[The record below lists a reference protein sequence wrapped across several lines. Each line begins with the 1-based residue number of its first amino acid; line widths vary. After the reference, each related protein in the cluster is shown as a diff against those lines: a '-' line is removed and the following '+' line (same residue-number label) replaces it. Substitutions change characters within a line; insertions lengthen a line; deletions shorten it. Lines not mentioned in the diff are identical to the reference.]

1 MAIDQGGLAISLAE
15 CKAYLRLERDDEDAV
30 LAGLI
35 RTAMGLCE
43 AFIGQWLLVRES
55 EQRLEAVGGWQRLPV
70 LPVVAVLGVRD
81 GETAL
86 PEADFAADIE
96 LSGQGWVRLNGASL
110 VAPVVR
116 YRAGLAMDW
125 NGIPEPLRQ
134 GLVRLVVHLFTHR
147 DAADAGAPPAAV
159 VAMWRPW
166 RRMRL
171 G

>member
-35 RTAMGLCE
+35 RTATGLCE
-43 AFIGQWLLVRES
+43 AFIGQWLMARET
-55 EQRLEAVGGWQRLPV
+55 EQRLSCSAEWQLLRAV
-70 LPVVAVLGVRD
+70 PVVTVLAVRD
-81 GETAL
+81 GETVL
-86 PEADFAADIE
+86 PAEAFDVDIAV
-96 LSGQGWVRLNGASL
+96 SGESWVRLMGAGL
-110 VAPVVR
+110 TAPVVR
-116 YRAGLAMDW
+116 YRAGLAESW
-125 NGIPEPLRQ
+125 NEVPDPLRQ
-134 GLVRLVVHLFTHR
+134 GLVRLVAHLFSHR
-147 DAADAGAPPAAV
+147 DAADAGPPPTAV